1 MAQIQMSGLVTDIA
15 GSIGGTTIR
24 RSNGSFIVYNKT
36 KGASRNRLKANPAL
50 SKLAKVRNSWT
61 ILHPD
66 YKKGWID
73 AAGTVTF
80 PNKFK
85 QNVHISGRM
94 LFIKANGV
102 LAVAGKSITNPLNY
116 TKATIAFDVK
126 KFEVDTRR
134 KVAIVE
140 LSNQVDKQDYYFSFD
155 IGTKAS
161 RNPVYNRKMTI
172 FVAANSHGN
181 DISFSKEFFENFP
194 LTFTGDIVRVYVTPV
209 NDFGFRGNPITATAT
224 AI

>member
-1 MAQIQMSGLVTDIA
+1 MAQIQMSGLVTAIA

-36 KGASRNRLKANPAL
+36 SGASRNRLKSNHAL
-50 SKLAKVRNSWT
+50 SKLAKVRQAWLKLTAEQKKSWT
-61 ILHPD
+61 D
-66 YKKGWID
+66 E
-73 AAGTVTF
+73 AGTVTF

-102 LAVAGKSITNPLNY
+102 LIIANKSIVNPLNY
-116 TKATIAFDVK
+116 TKATIAFDIK
-126 KFEVDTRR
+126 KFEVDTTRTA
-134 KVAIVE
+134 AIVE
-140 LSNQVDKQDYYFSFD
+140 LSNQTDKQDYYFSFD
-155 IGTKAS
+155 IGTKAY

-181 DISFSKEFFENFP
+181 TISFSTEFFKNFP
-194 LTFTGDIVRVYVTPV
+194 LTLTGDTIRVYITPV
-209 NDFGFRGNPITATAT
+209 NDYGFRGNPITATAT